1 MSREHEAAK
10 ALAAAEAAEQGDRLP
25 LSRRQEL
32 RDLLWSTADIGERA
46 ALRAEYALAGW
57 RLCPHSDCQPDHCRA

>member
-1 MSREHEAAK
+1 MGSEHEQAK
-10 ALAAAEAAEQGDRLP
+10 AQAVSEVARHGDRLP

-32 RDLLWSTADIGERA
+32 RDRIWATADTDERA

-57 RLCPHSDCQPDHCRA
+57 RLCPHSDCPPDSCRR